1 MRNLNRLVLAL
12 LLMVSFSN
20 VNAQDAPDAST
31 WDALADDINMDG
43 TGTPW
48 DYLDGWVKRISMTGP
63 DGAIFSIA
71 SWTFSGINMLEGD
84 TNAATLSPFPIGG
97 FTP

>member
-1 MRNLNRLVLAL
+1 MSINGD
-12 LLMVSFSN
+12 
-20 VNAQDAPDAST
+20 DAIELFENGIVIDT
-31 WDALADDINMDG
+31 FGDIDMDG